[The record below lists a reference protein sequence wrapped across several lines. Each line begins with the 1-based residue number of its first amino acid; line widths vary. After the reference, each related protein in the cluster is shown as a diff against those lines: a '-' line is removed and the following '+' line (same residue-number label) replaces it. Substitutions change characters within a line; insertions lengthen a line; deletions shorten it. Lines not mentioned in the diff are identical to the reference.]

1 MTWSHTETR
10 DDSIALALSQTPL
23 FEAVEVRHLR
33 NLALRASVRT
43 VGRGAII
50 YAEKSRATALYIVQS
65 GAVKLYR
72 NDAQGH
78 EQVFKVVRAR
88 ETFGEEN
95 LFSDCGNLSDA
106 CAVEDSV
113 IVTVPKPELQEA
125 LKQNSALATALLRAV
140 GEHFDLMVRV
150 LGDRKLQTIAT
161 RVGNW
166 LLENCRRRSGPQKV
180 HVRGSKRL
188 LASELGVT
196 SETLSR
202 TLKLLS
208 EHQLIE
214 VHGRTFLLPNPERLK
229 ELLDRGLDRAL
240 KRATAAVAHA

>member
-1 MTWSHTETR
+1 MTWNHAETR

-23 FEAVEVRHLR
+23 FEMVEMRSLR
-33 NLALRASVRT
+33 ALALRASIRT

-50 YAEKSRATALYIVQS
+50 FAEKSRATALYIVQS

-78 EQVFKVVRAR
+78 EQVFKVARAS
-88 ETFGEEN
+88 EAFGEEN

-106 CAVEDSV
+106 CAVEDTV
-113 IVTVPKPELQEA
+113 IITVPKADLQDV
-125 LKQNSALATALLRAV
+125 LKQDAALATSLLRAV

-166 LLENCRRRSGPQKV
+166 LLENCRRRTGPQKV
-180 HVRGSKRL
+180 QVRGSKRL

-208 EHQLIE
+208 VHQLIE

-229 ELLDRGLDRAL
+229 DLLDRGLDRAL
-240 KRATAAVAHA
+240 KRATPAAA

>member
-1 MTWSHTETR
+1 MTWNHAETR
-10 DDSIALALSQTPL
+10 DDSIALALSQTSL
-23 FEAVEVRHLR
+23 FETVEMRHLR
-33 NLALRASVRT
+33 SLALRASTRQVD
-43 VGRGAII
+43 RGAMI

-65 GAVKLYR
+65 GGVKLYR
-72 NDAQGH
+72 NDSQGH
-78 EQVFKVVRAR
+78 EQVFKVVRAG
-88 ETFGEEN
+88 ESFGEEN

-106 CAVEDSV
+106 CAVEETIFIV
-113 IVTVPKPELQEA
+113 IPKADLQDV
-125 LKQNSALATALLRAV
+125 LKQNAVLATSLLRAV

-166 LLENCRRRSGPQKV
+166 LLENCRRRTGPQKV
-180 HVRGSKRL
+180 QVRGSKRL

-208 EHQLIE
+208 ENQLIV

-240 KRATAAVAHA
+240 KRAPAVA